1 MTVAPSAFLT
11 VPPYETVFQWLKTCQ
26 RTALRQR
33 TETIVSL
40 CFRLPAV
47 DPLMVLLT
55 LAPPDQPQCYLES
68 PARKQA
74 ICAWGTLLGQRV
86 SGGDRFAELQH
97 CLDTWQQRI
106 FRPETMEGPGP
117 YFFNSFTFFDT
128 ALEEAGGGGISAGR
142 MPADA
147 PGPRSPTQ
155 RGEAFP
161 QPFAPGTLLLCPW
174 QVVQQRQQCW
184 AVVNVGLSRHTPLDG
199 LGRDICQQLRRMVQ
213 VRGRWSDGGRGAA
226 DLEAGATLPA
236 PLTLTASAAATF
248 RQRVQGALAHIH
260 SGHLRKQVVA
270 HALDVVS
277 PRPWRR
283 DVSLQRLRVQH
294 PDCYIFAFSDGGATH
309 FIGASPE
316 RLLSIRQGRLV
327 TDALAG
333 SAPRGTTA
341 PEDHAIGQALLHN
354 PKEQSEHR
362 LVVEFIVERLRS
374 QGLLPRYG
382 TPPGLLRLSHIQHL
396 HTPIGGDVPEA
407 LSPLQLVAAL
417 HPTPAVA
424 GVPTAA
430 ACEQIRQSEGG
441 DRGLYAAPFG
451 WIDHQGNSEF
461 IVGIRSA
468 LIQGHRARLFAG
480 AGIVAGS
487 DPDRELAEIQLKFQA
502 LAEALG

>member
-26 RTALRQR
+26 RTALRRR
-33 TETIVSL
+33 TETIASL
-40 CFRLPAV
+40 CFRLPAI
-47 DPLMVLLT
+47 DPLTVLLA
-55 LAPPDQPQCYLES
+55 LAPEHQPQCYLES
-68 PARKQA
+68 PARSQA
-74 ICAWGTLLGQRV
+74 IAAWGSLRIQQV
-86 SGGDRFAELQH
+86 SGGDRFVQLQQG
-97 CLDTWQQRI
+97 LRTWQQQI
-106 FRPETMEGPGP
+106 FRPDTMVGPGP
-117 YFFNSFTFFDT
+117 YFFNSFTFFDAVLAPSQQESIQT
-128 ALEEAGGGGISAGR
+128 GGDRGLEPWQLTDDGC
-142 MPADA
+142 
-147 PGPRSPTQ
+147 
-155 RGEAFP
+155 

-184 AVVNVGLSRHTPLDG
+184 VVVNAHLNRQTSLES
-199 LGRDICQQLRRMVQ
+199 LGREICQQLRRITQ
-213 VRGRWSDGGRGAA
+213 VRGRLPIAA
-226 DLEAGATLPA
+226 GNPLPVPLTLPA
-236 PLTLTASAAATF
+236 AAAQTF
-248 RQRVQGALAHIH
+248 RQRVQQALGHIH
-260 SGHLRKQVVA
+260 RGHLQKQVVA
-270 HALDVVS
+270 HALDVVG
-277 PRPWRR
+277 PRPWQR
-283 DVSLQRLRVQH
+283 DICLHRLRAQH
-294 PDCYIFAFSDGGATH
+294 PDCYIFAFSQGGPTH

-333 SAPRGTTA
+333 SAPRGAT
-341 PEDHAIGQALLHN
+341 PVEDRTLGQALLAS

-362 LVVEFIVERLRS
+362 LVVEFIVEQLRS

-396 HTPIGGDVPEA
+396 HTPIGGDVPPH

-424 GVPTAA
+424 GVPTAP
-430 ACEQIRQSEGG
+430 ACEQIRHSEGG

-487 DPDRELAEIQLKFQA
+487 DPERELAEIQLKFQA

>member
-26 RTALRQR
+26 CTALHRP
-33 TETIVSL
+33 TETIASL

-47 DPLMVLLT
+47 DPLTVLLT
-55 LAPPDQPQCYLES
+55 LAPEHQPQCYLES
-68 PARKQA
+68 PARSQA
-74 ICAWGTLLGQRV
+74 IAAWGSLRSRQAQGR
-86 SGGDRFAELQH
+86 DRFVQLQQG
-97 CLDTWQQRI
+97 LSIWQQQI
-106 FRPETMEGPGP
+106 FRPDAMTGPGP
-117 YFFNSFTFFDT
+117 YFFNSFTFFDA
-128 ALEEAGGGGISAGR
+128 ALEPSQEPLRAGGDGVLTRALEPWQFTDGAS
-142 MPADA
+142 
-147 PGPRSPTQ
+147 
-155 RGEAFP
+155 

-174 QVVQQRQQCW
+174 QVIQQRQQCW
-184 AVVNVGLSRHTPLDG
+184 AVVNAHLNRHTSLES
-199 LGRDICQQLRRMVQ
+199 LGREICQQLRRITR
-213 VRGRWSDGGRGAA
+213 VRGRLPIAA
-226 DLEAGATLPA
+226 GNPLPA
-236 PLTLTASAAATF
+236 PLTLPATAAHTF
-248 RQRVQGALAHIH
+248 RQRVQQALGHIQGV
-260 SGHLRKQVVA
+260 GHLQKQVVA
-270 HALDVVS
+270 HALDVIG
-277 PRPWRR
+277 PQPWRR
-283 DVSLQRLRVQH
+283 DISLQRLRAQH
-294 PDCYIFAFSDGGATH
+294 PDCYIFAFSQGGPAH

-333 SAPRGTTA
+333 SAPRGATSS
-341 PEDHAIGQALLHN
+341 EDRTLGQALLAS

-362 LVVEFIVERLRS
+362 LVVEFIVEQLRS

-396 HTPIGGDVPEA
+396 HTPIGGDMPPH
-407 LSPLQLVAAL
+407 LSPLQLVAVL

-430 ACEQIRQSEGG
+430 ACEQIRHSEGG

-468 LIQGHRARLFAG
+468 LIQGARARLFAG

-487 DPDRELAEIQLKFQA
+487 DPERELAEIQLKFQA